1 MENII
6 IEEKNKLVSCGS
18 DSLIKVWDI
27 NLVKND
33 KIDDNN
39 NIDINNYLNNNPNSN
54 KGKKDIIN
62 VELNKEINKN

>member
-1 MENII
+1 M
-6 IEEKNKLVSCGS
+6 SCGS

-54 KGKKDIIN
+54 KEKKDINTLSSSMSMSYGKAIA
-62 VELNKEINKN
+62 LASFF